1 MTIGESHRE
10 TMARLERRAMVG
22 FLALLLTAWAI
33 QAWGGT
39 FANGPVR
46 YDGRRFQSS
55 GNGCVSGSVTSGRG
69 GGSRFV
75 DSAPRT
81 GA

>member
-46 YDGRRFQSS
+46 YDGRRF
-55 GNGCVSGSVTSGRG
+55 
-69 GGSRFV
+69 
-75 DSAPRT
+75 
-81 GA
+81 